1 MKTSTFTK
9 IVLACLLIVAFA
21 CKRKENI
28 VILYD
33 NDVHCAVD
41 GYAKMAGVKNELKKQ
56 TPYVSVVSCG
66 DFIQGDVIGSLSE
79 GRFIVDIMN
88 QVGYDVVVMGNH
100 EFDYGFPVME
110 EMASQLN
117 ATVVSCNLVNL
128 NYNKTVFE
136 PYKIINY
143 GSTKVAYVGVMTPE
157 SLTSS
162 PYTFMDVESV
172 AFDEKGKLIETVNH
186 GGAFLYDFC
195 ADSLY
200 SQVQKYVDAAR
211 AAGAHVVVVLAH
223 LGDELLDKSMPT
235 SVSLIAQTHGIDVVL
250 DGHAH
255 HIIADTLIANNQ
267 NQMVHLSSTG
277 SNFRNI
283 GQLTIAPDNTLSIQL
298 LPIDTLTMVDDSVK
312 ALVDTLKNHTLVFGQ
327 ERVGRTPFPLIA
339 NDAHGNRIVRKK
351 ETNLAN
357 FCTDAFRIMLDTDIA
372 LINAGGIR
380 DNIAA
385 GDITYNDLLRV
396 FPFNNTVCIATLTGC
411 QLIDVLEF
419 STRFFPKESGG
430 LMHVSGLRYM
440 LFENCYPHTFYYDE
454 RGLFMGKVSPKSN
467 IPPPPSG
474 RIRYVQI
481 WDKKQQKYIPIEP
494 EKEYTLAAFDYHLK
508 ELGDQGILRY
518 AQLKEDYKGQDVDI
532 LARYIA
538 YLGYQ
543 IPSKYAARQ
552 KRMHVGVMQL
562 DGDEDTEWYDDM
574 NYYFCSTS
582 YIFCQ

>member
-21 CKRKENI
+21 CKRKDNI

-41 GYAKMAGVKNELKKQ
+41 GYAKMAGLKNEIKKQ

-66 DFIQGDVIGSLSE
+66 DFAQGDVIGTLSE
-79 GRFIVDIMN
+79 GGSIVEIMN
-88 QVGYDVVVMGNH
+88 QVGYDVVVFGNH
-100 EFDYGFPVME
+100 EFDYSFRTME
-110 EMASQLN
+110 ELASQLK
-117 ATVVSCNLVNL
+117 ATVVSCNLI
-128 NYNKTVFE
+128 NKKTNQTVFE
-136 PYKIINY
+136 PYKIVEY
-143 GSTKVAYVGVMTPE
+143 GSTKVAYVGVITPE
-157 SLTSS
+157 TLTSS
-162 PYTFMDVESV
+162 PKIFEDIDYIFQFDAENNVEGV
-172 AFDEKGKLIETVNH
+172 DFEG
-186 GGAFLYDFC
+186 DFC

-200 SQVQKYVDAAR
+200 SQVQKHVDAAR
-211 AAGAHVVVVLAH
+211 NQGADIVVVLAH
-223 LGDELLDKSMPT
+223 LGDELIDKTMPT

-298 LPIDTLTMVDDSVK
+298 LPVDTLTAVDDSVK

-339 NDAHGNRIVRKK
+339 NDAQGNRIVRKK

-357 FCTDAFRIMLDTDIA
+357 FCTDAIRIMLDTDIA

-440 LFENCYPHTFYYDE
+440 LFENCDPHTFYYDE
-454 RGLFMGKVSPKSN
+454 QGLFMGKVSPKSN
-467 IPPPPSG
+467 IPPPPSC
-474 RIRYVQI
+474 RIEYVQI
-481 WDKKQQKYIPIEP
+481 WDKKQQKYVPIEP

-543 IPSKYAARQ
+543 IPSKYAVRQ

-574 NYYFCSTS
+574 NYDFCSTS
-582 YIFCQ
+582 YRVCQ

>member
-1 MKTSTFTK
+1 
-9 IVLACLLIVAFA
+9 
-21 CKRKENI
+21 
-28 VILYD
+28 VI
-33 NDVHCAVD
+33 
-41 GYAKMAGVKNELKKQ
+41 
-56 TPYVSVVSCG
+56 
-66 DFIQGDVIGSLSE
+66 
-79 GRFIVDIMN
+79 
-88 QVGYDVVVMGNH
+88 
-100 EFDYGFPVME
+100 
-110 EMASQLN
+110 
-117 ATVVSCNLVNL
+117 
-128 NYNKTVFE
+128 
-136 PYKIINY
+136 
-143 GSTKVAYVGVMTPE
+143 TPE
-157 SLTSS
+157 TLTSS
-162 PYTFMDVESV
+162 PKL
-172 AFDEKGKLIETVNH
+172 FDDIDYIFQFDAENNVVTYEFEG
-186 GGAFLYDFC
+186 DFC

-211 AAGAHVVVVLAH
+211 AAGAHVVVVLSH
-223 LGDELLDKSMPT
+223 LGDELLDKTMPT
-235 SVSLIAQTHGIDVVL
+235 SVALIEQTHGVDVVL

-298 LPIDTLTMVDDSVK
+298 LPIDTLTIVDDSVK

-339 NDAHGNRIVRKK
+339 NDAQGNRIVRKK

-380 DNIAA
+380 ENIEE

-440 LFENCYPHTFYYDE
+440 LHKNCDPHTFYYDE
-454 RGLFMGKVSPKSN
+454 QGLFMGKVSPKSN
-467 IPPPPSG
+467 IPPPPSC
-474 RIRYVQI
+474 RIEYVQI
-481 WDKKQQKYIPIEP
+481 WDKKQQKYIPIEA

-543 IPSKYAARQ
+543 IPSKYAVRQ

-574 NYYFCSTS
+574 NCDYLFTP

>member
-1 MKTSTFTK
+1 MKTFTFTK

-21 CKRKENI
+21 CKRKDNI

-33 NDVHCAVD
+33 NDVHCAVE

-66 DFIQGDVIGSLSE
+66 DFAQGDVIGTLSE
-79 GRFIVDIMN
+79 GGSIVKIMN
-88 QVGYDVVVMGNH
+88 KVGYDVVVFGNH
-100 EFDYGFPVME
+100 EFDYGFHTME
-110 EMASQLN
+110 ELGYQLR
-117 ATVVSCNLVNL
+117 ATVVSCNLI
-128 NYNKTVFE
+128 NKKTDKTLFK
-136 PYKIINY
+136 PYIIKEY
-143 GSTKVAYVGVMTPE
+143 GPTKVAYIGVITPE
-157 SLTSS
+157 TLTSS
-162 PYTFMDVESV
+162 PNLFEDIDYISQ
-172 AFDEKGKLIETVNH
+172 FDAENNVVNYEFE
-186 GGAFLYDFC
+186 GDFC

-200 SQVQKYVDAAR
+200 GQVQKYVDAAR
-211 AAGAHVVVVLAH
+211 SQGADIVVVLAH
-223 LGDELLDKSMPT
+223 LGDELLDKTMPT
-235 SVSLIAQTHGIDVVL
+235 SVSLIEQTNGIDVVL

-255 HIIADTLIANNQ
+255 HTIVDTLIANNQ

-277 SNFRNI
+277 SNFKNI
-283 GQLTIAPDNTLSIQL
+283 GQLTIAPDNTLSMQL
-298 LPIDTLTMVDDSVK
+298 LPVDTLTAVDDSVK

-339 NDAHGNRIVRKK
+339 NDANGNRIVRKK

-430 LMHVSGLRYM
+430 LMHVSGLRYT

-562 DGDEDTEWYDDM
+562 DGEEDTEWYDDM
-574 NYYFCSTS
+574 NYDFFSTS
-582 YIFCQ
+582 YRVCQ

>member
-9 IVLACLLIVAFA
+9 VVLACLLIVAFA
-21 CKRKENI
+21 CKRKDNI

-41 GYAKMAGVKNELKKQ
+41 GYANMAGLKNQALEQ

-110 EMASQLN
+110 EIASQLN

-172 AFDEKGKLIETVNH
+172 AFDEKVKLIEPVNH
-186 GGAFLYDFC
+186 GGTFFYDFC

-200 SQVQKYVDAAR
+200 KQVQKNVDAAR
-211 AAGAHVVVVLAH
+211 REGAHFVVVLSH
-223 LGDELLDKSMPT
+223 LGDELLDPSMPT
-235 SVSLIAQTHGIDVVL
+235 SLSLIKETHGINVVL

-255 HIIADTLIANNQ
+255 HTIADTLIANNQ

-298 LPIDTLTMVDDSVK
+298 LPVDTLTAVDDSVK
-312 ALVDTLKNHTLVFGQ
+312 ALVDTLKNRTLAFRQ
-327 ERVGRTPFPLIA
+327 QRVGRTPFSLIA
-339 NDAHGNRIVRKK
+339 NDAQGNRIVRQE

-396 FPFNNTVCIATLTGC
+396 FPFKNTVCIATITGK
-411 QLIDVLEF
+411 QLVDVLEY
-419 STRFFPKESGG
+419 STRYLPKESGG
-430 LMHVSGLRYM
+430 LLHVSGLRYIVIDN
-440 LFENCYPHTFYYDE
+440 ECPAPIIYDE
-454 RGLFMGKVSPKSN
+454 NNLFVALASKSERLD
-467 IPPPPSG
+467 
-474 RIRYVQI
+474 RIEI
-481 WDKKQQKYIPIEP
+481 WDKQAQRYVPIKMN
-494 EKEYTLAAFDYHLK
+494 KEYTIAALDYHIEK
-508 ELGDQGILRY
+508 MGGNGILRN
-518 AQLKEDYKGQDVDI
+518 AVLKQDKMNMDVDV
-532 LARYIA
+532 LSA
-538 YLGYQ
+538 YLFSLNGCV
-543 IPSKYAARQ
+543 PAKYA
-552 KRMHVGVMQL
+552 KPEGRMMQAIGIC
-562 DGDEDTEWYDDM
+562 DCQCDEP
-574 NYYFCSTS
+574 
-582 YIFCQ
+582 

>member
-9 IVLACLLIVAFA
+9 VVLACLLIVAFA
-21 CKRKENI
+21 CKRKDNI

-33 NDVHCAVD
+33 NDVHCAVE
-41 GYAKMAGVKNELKKQ
+41 GYAKMAGVKNVCKTQ

-66 DFIQGDVIGSLSE
+66 DFAQGDVIGTLSE
-79 GRFIVDIMN
+79 GGSIVEIMN
-88 QVGYDVVVMGNH
+88 QVGYDVVVFGNH
-100 EFDYGFPVME
+100 EFDYSFRTME
-110 EMASQLN
+110 ELASQLK
-117 ATVVSCNLVNL
+117 ATVVSCNLI
-128 NYNKTVFE
+128 NKKTNQTVFE
-136 PYKIINY
+136 PYKIVEY
-143 GSTKVAYVGVMTPE
+143 GSTKVAYVGVITPE
-157 SLTSS
+157 TLTSS
-162 PYTFMDVESV
+162 PNLFEDIDYISQ
-172 AFDEKGKLIETVNH
+172 FDAENNVVNYEFE
-186 GGAFLYDFC
+186 GDFC

-200 SQVQKYVDAAR
+200 RQVQKHVDAAR
-211 AAGAHVVVVLAH
+211 SQGADMVVVLAH
-223 LGDELLDKSMPT
+223 LGDELIDKTMPT
-235 SVSLIAQTHGIDVVL
+235 SVSLIEQTHGIDVVL

-255 HIIADTLIANNQ
+255 HIIADTLIVNNQ

-277 SNFRNI
+277 SNFKNI
-283 GQLTIAPDNTLSIQL
+283 GQLTIAPDNTLSLQL
-298 LPIDTLTMVDDSVK
+298 LHVDSLTMVDDSVK

-440 LFENCYPHTFYYDE
+440 LFENCDPHTFYYDE
-454 RGLFMGKVSPKSN
+454 RGLFMGKVSPNSN
-467 IPPPPSG
+467 IPPPPSC
-474 RIRYVQI
+474 RIEYVQI

-543 IPSKYAARQ
+543 IPSKYAVRQ

-574 NYYFCSTS
+574 NYDFFSTS
-582 YIFCQ
+582 YRVCQ

>member
-1 MKTSTFTK
+1 MKTRHYLHLLL
-9 IVLACLLIVAFA
+9 VCLLFVVVG
-21 CKRKENI
+21 CKRQDPI

-33 NDVHCAVD
+33 NDVHCAVE

-66 DFIQGDVIGSLSE
+66 DFAQGDVIGTLSE
-79 GRFIVDIMN
+79 GGSIVKIMN
-88 QVGYDVVVMGNH
+88 QVGYDVVVFGNH
-100 EFDYGFPVME
+100 EFDFGFHTME
-110 EMASQLN
+110 ELASQLK
-117 ATVVSCNLVNL
+117 ATVVSCNLI
-128 NYNKTVFE
+128 NKKTDKTLFK
-136 PYKIINY
+136 PYIIKEY
-143 GSTKVAYVGVMTPE
+143 GPTKVAYIGVITPE
-157 SLTSS
+157 TLTSS
-162 PYTFMDVESV
+162 PNLFENIDYISQ
-172 AFDEKGKLIETVNH
+172 FDAENNVVNYEFE
-186 GGAFLYDFC
+186 GDFC

-200 SQVQKYVDAAR
+200 SQVQKNVDAAR
-211 AAGAHVVVVLAH
+211 NDGAHYVVVLAH
-223 LGDELLDKSMPT
+223 LGDELLAKTMPT
-235 SVSLIAQTHGIDVVL
+235 SVSLIAQTHCIDVVL

-277 SNFRNI
+277 SNFKNI
-283 GQLTIAPDNTLSIQL
+283 GQLTIAPDNTLSLQL
-298 LPIDTLTMVDDSVK
+298 LHVDSLTMVDDSVK
-312 ALVDTLKNHTLVFGQ
+312 ALVDTLKNHTLVVGQ

-339 NDAHGNRIVRKK
+339 NDAKGNRIVRKK

-430 LMHVSGLRYM
+430 LMHVSGLRYT
-440 LFENCYPHTFYYDE
+440 LFKNCNPHTFYYDE
-454 RGLFMGKVSPKSN
+454 RGLFMGKVSPNSN
-467 IPPPPSG
+467 IPPPPG
-474 RIRYVQI
+474 CRIDYVQI

-518 AQLKEDYKGQDVDI
+518 ARLKEDYKGQDVDI

-543 IPSKYAARQ
+543 IPSKYAVRQ

-562 DGDEDTEWYDDM
+562 DGEEDTEWYDDM
-574 NYYFCSTS
+574 NYDFFSTS
-582 YIFCQ
+582 YRVCQ

>member
-1 MKTSTFTK
+1 MKISAFTK

-21 CKRKENI
+21 CKRKDNI

-66 DFIQGDVIGSLSE
+66 DFAQGDVIGTLSE
-79 GRFIVDIMN
+79 GGSIVEIMN
-88 QVGYDVVVMGNH
+88 QVGYDVVVFGNH
-100 EFDYGFPVME
+100 EFDYSFRTME
-110 EMASQLN
+110 ELASQLK
-117 ATVVSCNLVNL
+117 ATVVSCNLI
-128 NYNKTVFE
+128 NKKTNQTVFE
-136 PYKIINY
+136 PYKIVEY
-143 GSTKVAYVGVMTPE
+143 GSTKVAYVGVITPE
-157 SLTSS
+157 TLTSS
-162 PYTFMDVESV
+162 PNIFKDIQLAPFDAENNVEGV
-172 AFDEKGKLIETVNH
+172 DFEG
-186 GGAFLYDFC
+186 DFC

-211 AAGAHVVVVLAH
+211 AAGAHVVVVLSH
-223 LGDELLDKSMPT
+223 LGDELLDKTMPT
-235 SVSLIAQTHGIDVVL
+235 SVALIEQTHGVDVVL

-283 GQLTIAPDNTLSIQL
+283 GQLTIAPDNTLSLQL
-298 LPIDTLTMVDDSVK
+298 LHVDSLTAVDDSVS
-312 ALVDTLKNHTLVFGQ
+312 ALVDTLKNRTLAFGQ
-327 ERVGRTPFPLIA
+327 QRVGRTPFPLIA
-339 NDAHGNRIVRKK
+339 NDAQGNRIVRQE

-380 DNIAA
+380 ENIAA

-430 LMHVSGLRYM
+430 LMHVSGLRYT
-440 LFENCYPHTFYYDE
+440 LFENCDPHTFYYDE
-454 RGLFMGKVSPKSN
+454 QGLFMGKVSPKSN
-467 IPPPPSG
+467 IPPPPSC
-474 RIRYVQI
+474 RIEYVQI

-543 IPSKYAARQ
+543 IPSKYAVRQ

-574 NYYFCSTS
+574 NYYFFSTS
-582 YIFCQ
+582 YRFCQ

>member
-1 MKTSTFTK
+1 MKISAFTK

-21 CKRKENI
+21 CKRKNNI

-41 GYAKMAGVKNELKKQ
+41 GYAKMAGVKNVCKTQ

-66 DFIQGDVIGSLSE
+66 DFAQGDVIGTLSQ
-79 GRFIVDIMN
+79 GGSIVEIMN
-88 QVGYDVVVMGNH
+88 QVGYDVVVFGNH
-100 EFDYGFPVME
+100 EFDYSFRTME
-110 EMASQLN
+110 ELASQLK
-117 ATVVSCNLVNL
+117 ATVVSCNLI
-128 NYNKTVFE
+128 NKKTDKTLFK
-136 PYKIINY
+136 PYIIKEY
-143 GSTKVAYVGVMTPE
+143 GPTKVAYIGVMTPE
-157 SLTSS
+157 TLTSLPNIFKDIQLAS
-162 PYTFMDVESV
+162 FNAENNVEGV
-172 AFDEKGKLIETVNH
+172 DFEG
-186 GGAFLYDFC
+186 DFC

-223 LGDELLDKSMPT
+223 LGDELLDKTMPT
-235 SVSLIAQTHGIDVVL
+235 SVSLIEQTHGVDVVL

-283 GQLTIAPDNTLSIQL
+283 GQLTIAPDNTLSLQL
-298 LPIDTLTMVDDSVK
+298 LHVDSLTMVDDSVK
-312 ALVDTLKNHTLVFGQ
+312 ALVDTLKSHTLIFGQ

-339 NDAHGNRIVRKK
+339 NDAQGNRIVRKK

-430 LMHVSGLRYM
+430 LMHVSGLRYT
-440 LFENCYPHTFYYDE
+440 LHENCDPHTFYYDE
-454 RGLFMGKVSPKSN
+454 QGLFMGKVSPKSN
-467 IPPPPSG
+467 IPPPPSC
-474 RIRYVQI
+474 RIEYVQI

-543 IPSKYAARQ
+543 IPSKYAVRQ

-574 NYYFCSTS
+574 NYYFFSTS
-582 YIFCQ
+582 YRFCQ

>member
-21 CKRKENI
+21 CKRKDNI

-41 GYAKMAGVKNELKKQ
+41 GYAKMAGVKNEIKTQ

-66 DFIQGDVIGSLSE
+66 DFAQGDVIGSLSE

-100 EFDYGFPVME
+100 EFDYGFPIME

-255 HIIADTLIANNQ
+255 HTIADTLITNNQ

-283 GQLTIAPDNTLSIQL
+283 GQLTIAPDNTLSLQL
-298 LPIDTLTMVDDSVK
+298 LHVDTLTMVDDSVK

-327 ERVGRTPFPLIA
+327 ERVGRTPFPLVA
-339 NDAHGNRIVRKK
+339 NDDQGNRIVRQE

-396 FPFNNTVCIATLTGC
+396 FPFNNTVCIATLTGK
-411 QLIDVLEF
+411 QLVDVLEY
-419 STRFFPKESGG
+419 STRYLPKESGG
-430 LMHVSGLRYM
+430 LLHVSGLRYIVI
-440 LFENCYPHTFYYDE
+440 ENECPAPIIYDE
-454 RGLFMGKVSPKSN
+454 NNFFVALASKPERLD
-467 IPPPPSG
+467 
-474 RIRYVQI
+474 RIEI
-481 WDKKQQKYIPIEP
+481 WDKQAQRYVPIKMN
-494 EKEYTLAAFDYHLK
+494 KEYTIAAFDYHIK
-508 ELGDQGILRY
+508 KMGGNGILRN
-518 AQLKEDYKGQDVDI
+518 AVLKQDKMNMDVDI
-532 LARYIA
+532 LSA
-538 YLGYQ
+538 YLFSLNGCV
-543 IPSKYAARQ
+543 PAKYA
-552 KRMHVGVMQL
+552 KPEGRMMQTI
-562 DGDEDTEWYDDM
+562 GICECQCDEP
-574 NYYFCSTS
+574 
-582 YIFCQ
+582 

>member
-21 CKRKENI
+21 CKRKDNI

-33 NDVHCAVD
+33 NDVHCAVE

-66 DFIQGDVIGSLSE
+66 DFAQGDVIGTLSE
-79 GRFIVDIMN
+79 GGSIVEIMN
-88 QVGYDVVVMGNH
+88 QVGYDVVVFGNH
-100 EFDYGFPVME
+100 EFDYGFHTME
-110 EMASQLN
+110 ELASQLK
-117 ATVVSCNLVNL
+117 ATVVSCNLI
-128 NYNKTVFE
+128 NKKTDKTFFK
-136 PYKIINY
+136 PYIIKEY
-143 GSTKVAYVGVMTPE
+143 GPTKVAYIGVITPE
-157 SLTSS
+157 TLTSS
-162 PYTFMDVESV
+162 PNLFEDVDYISQ
-172 AFDEKGKLIETVNH
+172 FDAENNVEGVDFE
-186 GGAFLYDFC
+186 GDFC

-211 AAGAHVVVVLAH
+211 SQGADIVVVLAH
-223 LGDELLDKSMPT
+223 LGDELIDKTMPT
-235 SVSLIAQTHGIDVVL
+235 SVSLIEQTHGVDVVL

-277 SNFRNI
+277 SNFKNI
-283 GQLTIAPDNTLSIQL
+283 GQLTIAPDNALSLQL
-298 LPIDTLTMVDDSVK
+298 LHVDSLTMVDDSVK
-312 ALVDTLKNHTLVFGQ
+312 PLVDTLKNHTLVFGQ
-327 ERVGRTPFPLIA
+327 ERVGRTPFPLIV
-339 NDAHGNRIVRKK
+339 NDANGNRIVRKK

-380 DNIAA
+380 ENIAA

-430 LMHVSGLRYM
+430 LMHVSGLRYT
-440 LFENCYPHTFYYDE
+440 LHKNCDPHTFYYDE
-454 RGLFMGKVSPKSN
+454 QGLFMGKVSPNSN
-467 IPPPPSG
+467 IPPPPTY
-474 RIRYVQI
+474 RIEYVQI

-543 IPSKYAARQ
+543 IPSKYAVRQ
-552 KRMHVGVMQL
+552 KRMHVGFMQL
-562 DGDEDTEWYDDM
+562 DGEEDTEWYDDM
-574 NYYFCSTS
+574 NYDFCSTS
-582 YIFCQ
+582 YRVCQ

>member
-1 MKTSTFTK
+1 MKISAFTK

-21 CKRKENI
+21 CKRKDNI

-66 DFIQGDVIGSLSE
+66 DFAQGDVIGTLSE
-79 GRFIVDIMN
+79 GGSIVKIMN
-88 QVGYDVVVMGNH
+88 QVGYDVVVFGNH
-100 EFDYGFPVME
+100 EFDYGFHTME
-110 EMASQLN
+110 ELGYQLK
-117 ATVVSCNLVNL
+117 ATVVSCNLI
-128 NYNKTVFE
+128 NKKTDKTFFK
-136 PYKIINY
+136 PYIIKEY
-143 GSTKVAYVGVMTPE
+143 GPTKVAYIGVITPE
-157 SLTSS
+157 TLTSS
-162 PYTFMDVESV
+162 PKL
-172 AFDEKGKLIETVNH
+172 FDDIDYIFQFDAENNVVTYEFEG
-186 GGAFLYDFC
+186 DFC

-211 AAGAHVVVVLAH
+211 AAGAHIVVVLAH
-223 LGDELLDKSMPT
+223 LGDELIDKTMPT
-235 SVSLIAQTHGIDVVL
+235 SVSLIAKTNGIDVVL

-283 GQLTIAPDNTLSIQL
+283 GQLTIAPDNTLSLQL

-339 NDAHGNRIVRKK
+339 NDAQGNRIVRKK

-357 FCTDAFRIMLDTDIA
+357 FCTDAFRIMLGTDIA

-440 LFENCYPHTFYYDE
+440 LFENCDPHIFYYDE
-454 RGLFMGKVSPKSN
+454 QGLFMGIVSPNSN
-467 IPPPPSG
+467 IPPPPSC
-474 RIRYVQI
+474 RIEYVQI
-481 WDKKQQKYIPIEP
+481 WDKKQQKYVPIEP

-543 IPSKYAARQ
+543 IPSKYAVRQ

-562 DGDEDTEWYDDM
+562 DGEEDTEWYDDM
-574 NYYFCSTS
+574 NYDFFSTS
-582 YIFCQ
+582 YRVCQ

>member
-1 MKTSTFTK
+1 MKTFTFTK
-9 IVLACLLIVAFA
+9 IVLACLLIVASA
-21 CKRKENI
+21 CKRKDNI

-66 DFIQGDVIGSLSE
+66 DFAQGDVIGTLSE
-79 GRFIVDIMN
+79 GTSIVKIMN
-88 QVGYDVVVMGNH
+88 QVGYDVVVFGNH
-100 EFDYGFPVME
+100 EFDFGFPVME
-110 EMASQLN
+110 QLASQLK
-117 ATVVSCNLVNL
+117 ATVVSCNLI
-128 NYNKTVFE
+128 NKKTDKTLFK
-136 PYKIINY
+136 PYIIKEY
-143 GSTKVAYVGVMTPE
+143 GPTKVAYIGVITPE
-157 SLTSS
+157 TLTSS
-162 PYTFMDVESV
+162 PNLFEDIDYISQ
-172 AFDEKGKLIETVNH
+172 FDAENNVVNYEFE
-186 GGAFLYDFC
+186 GDFC

-200 SQVQKYVDAAR
+200 GQVQKYVDTAR
-211 AAGAHVVVVLAH
+211 SQGADIVVVLAH
-223 LGDELLDKSMPT
+223 LGDELLDKTMPT
-235 SVSLIAQTHGIDVVL
+235 SVSLIEQTNGIDVVL

-255 HIIADTLIANNQ
+255 HTIVDTLIANNQ

-283 GQLTIAPDNTLSIQL
+283 GQLTIAPDNALSIQL
-298 LPIDTLTMVDDSVK
+298 LPVDTLTAVDDSVK

-380 DNIAA
+380 DNIEA

-440 LFENCYPHTFYYDE
+440 LYENCYPHTFYYDE
-454 RGLFMGKVSPKSN
+454 RGLFMGKVSPNSN

-481 WDKKQQKYIPIEP
+481 WDKKQQKYIPIEL

-552 KRMHVGVMQL
+552 KRMHVGVLQL
-562 DGDEDTEWYDDM
+562 DGEEDSEWYDDM
-574 NYYFCSTS
+574 NYDYFSTS
-582 YIFCQ
+582 YRVCQ

>member
-1 MKTSTFTK
+1 M
-9 IVLACLLIVAFA
+9 
-21 CKRKENI
+21 
-28 VILYD
+28 
-33 NDVHCAVD
+33 
-41 GYAKMAGVKNELKKQ
+41 
-56 TPYVSVVSCG
+56 
-66 DFIQGDVIGSLSE
+66 
-79 GRFIVDIMN
+79 
-88 QVGYDVVVMGNH
+88 
-100 EFDYGFPVME
+100 
-110 EMASQLN
+110 
-117 ATVVSCNLVNL
+117 
-128 NYNKTVFE
+128 
-136 PYKIINY
+136 
-143 GSTKVAYVGVMTPE
+143 
-157 SLTSS
+157 
-162 PYTFMDVESV
+162 
-172 AFDEKGKLIETVNH
+172 
-186 GGAFLYDFC
+186 
-195 ADSLY
+195 
-200 SQVQKYVDAAR
+200 
-211 AAGAHVVVVLAH
+211 
-223 LGDELLDKSMPT
+223 
-235 SVSLIAQTHGIDVVL
+235 
-250 DGHAH
+250 
-255 HIIADTLIANNQ
+255 LIANNQ
-267 NQMVHLSSTG
+267 NQMVHISSTG
-277 SNFRNI
+277 SNFKNI
-283 GQLTIAPDNTLSIQL
+283 GQLTIAPDNTLCIQL
-298 LPIDTLTMVDDSVK
+298 LPIDTLTIVDDSVK

-339 NDAHGNRIVRKK
+339 NDAQGNRIVRKK

-380 DNIAA
+380 ENIAA

-440 LFENCYPHTFYYDE
+440 LFENCDPHTFYYDE
-454 RGLFMGKVSPKSN
+454 QGLFMGIVSPNSN
-467 IPPPPSG
+467 IPPPPSC
-474 RIRYVQI
+474 RIEYVQI
-481 WDKKQQKYIPIEP
+481 WDKKQQKYVPIEP

-543 IPSKYAARQ
+543 IPSKYAVRQ

-582 YIFCQ
+582 YRVCQ

>member
-1 MKTSTFTK
+1 MKISAFTK

-21 CKRKENI
+21 CKRKDNI

-66 DFIQGDVIGSLSE
+66 DFAQGDVIGTLSE
-79 GRFIVDIMN
+79 GGSIVEIMN
-88 QVGYDVVVMGNH
+88 QVGYDVVVFGNH
-100 EFDYGFPVME
+100 EFDYSFRTMQE
-110 EMASQLN
+110 LASQLK
-117 ATVVSCNLVNL
+117 ATVVSCNLI
-128 NYNKTVFE
+128 NKKTDKTLFK
-136 PYKIINY
+136 PYIIKEY
-143 GSTKVAYVGVMTPE
+143 GPTKVAYIGVITPE
-157 SLTSS
+157 TLTSL
-162 PYTFMDVESV
+162 PNIFKDIQLAPFDAENNVEGV
-172 AFDEKGKLIETVNH
+172 DFEG
-186 GGAFLYDFC
+186 DFC

-211 AAGAHVVVVLAH
+211 SDGAHVVVVLAH
-223 LGDELLDKSMPT
+223 LGDELIDKTMPT
-235 SVSLIAQTHGIDVVL
+235 SVALIEQTHGIDVVL

-283 GQLTIAPDNTLSIQL
+283 GQLTIAPENTLSLQL
-298 LPIDTLTMVDDSVK
+298 LHVDSLTMVDDSVS

-339 NDAHGNRIVRKK
+339 NDAKGNRIVRQE

-396 FPFNNTVCIATLTGC
+396 FPFNNTVCIATLTGK
-411 QLIDVLEF
+411 QLVDVLEY
-419 STRFFPKESGG
+419 STRYLPKESGG
-430 LMHVSGLRYM
+430 LLHVSGLRYIVI
-440 LFENCYPHTFYYDE
+440 ENECPAPIVYDE
-454 RGLFMGKVSPKSN
+454 NNLFVALASKSERLD
-467 IPPPPSG
+467 
-474 RIRYVQI
+474 RIEI
-481 WDKKQQKYIPIEP
+481 WDKQAQRYVPIKMN
-494 EKEYTLAAFDYHLK
+494 KEYTIAAFDYHIK
-508 ELGDQGILRY
+508 KMGGNGILRN
-518 AQLKEDYKGQDVDI
+518 AVLKQDKMNMDVDV
-532 LARYIA
+532 LSA
-538 YLGYQ
+538 YLFSLNGCV
-543 IPSKYAARQ
+543 PAKYA
-552 KRMHVGVMQL
+552 KPEGRMMQAI
-562 DGDEDTEWYDDM
+562 GICACQCDEP
-574 NYYFCSTS
+574 
-582 YIFCQ
+582 

>member
-21 CKRKENI
+21 CKRKDNI

-41 GYAKMAGVKNELKKQ
+41 GYANMAGVKNELKKQ

-66 DFIQGDVIGSLSE
+66 DFAQGDVIGSLSE

-88 QVGYDVVVMGNH
+88 QVGYDVVVFGNH
-100 EFDYGFPVME
+100 EFDYGFPIME
-110 EMASQLN
+110 ELASQLN
-117 ATVVSCNLVNL
+117 THVLSCNFIDLKT
-128 NYNKTVFE
+128 NKTVFE

-162 PYTFMDVESV
+162 PYTFMDVETV
-172 AFDEKGKLIETVNH
+172 AFDEKGKLIEPVNH
-186 GGAFLYDFC
+186 GGVFFYDFC

-200 SQVQKYVDAAR
+200 RQVQKNVDAAR

-223 LGDELLDKSMPT
+223 LGNVLLDKTMPT

-255 HIIADTLIANNQ
+255 HTIADTLIANNQ

-277 SNFRNI
+277 SNFKNI
-283 GQLTIAPDNTLSIQL
+283 GQLTIAPDNTLSMQL
-298 LPIDTLTMVDDSVK
+298 LPVDTLTAVDDSVK

-339 NDAHGNRIVRKK
+339 NDAQGNRIVRQE

-396 FPFNNTVCIATLTGC
+396 FPFNNTVCIATLTGK
-411 QLIDVLEF
+411 QLVDVLEY
-419 STRFFPKESGG
+419 STRYLPKESGG
-430 LMHVSGLRYM
+430 LLHVSGLRYIVI
-440 LFENCYPHTFYYDE
+440 ENECPAPIVYDE
-454 RGLFMGKVSPKSN
+454 NNLFVALASKSERLD
-467 IPPPPSG
+467 
-474 RIRYVQI
+474 RIEI
-481 WDKKQQKYIPIEP
+481 WDKQAQRYVPIKMN
-494 EKEYTLAAFDYHLK
+494 KEYTIAAFDYHIK
-508 ELGDQGILRY
+508 KMGGNGILRN
-518 AQLKEDYKGQDVDI
+518 AVLKQDKMNMDVDV
-532 LARYIA
+532 LSA
-538 YLGYQ
+538 YLFSLNGCV
-543 IPSKYAARQ
+543 PAKYT
-552 KRMHVGVMQL
+552 KPEGRMMQTI
-562 DGDEDTEWYDDM
+562 GICECQCDEP
-574 NYYFCSTS
+574 
-582 YIFCQ
+582 

>member
-21 CKRKENI
+21 CKRKDNI
-28 VILYD
+28 VILFD
-33 NDVHCAVD
+33 NDVHCSVE
-41 GYAKMAGVKNELKKQ
+41 GYAKMAGVKNVCKTQ

-66 DFIQGDVIGSLSE
+66 DFAQGDVIGSLSE

-100 EFDYGFPVME
+100 EFDYSFRTME
-110 EMASQLN
+110 ELASQLK
-117 ATVVSCNLVNL
+117 ATVVSCNLI
-128 NYNKTVFE
+128 NKKTNQTVFE
-136 PYKIINY
+136 PYKIVEY
-143 GSTKVAYVGVMTPE
+143 GSTKVAYVGVITPE
-157 SLTSS
+157 TLTSS
-162 PYTFMDVESV
+162 PKL
-172 AFDEKGKLIETVNH
+172 FDDIDYIFQFDAENNVVTYEFEG
-186 GGAFLYDFC
+186 DFC

-223 LGDELLDKSMPT
+223 LGDELIDKSMPT
-235 SVSLIAQTHGIDVVL
+235 SVALIEQTHGIDVVL

-339 NDAHGNRIVRKK
+339 NNDKGKRIVRCK

-357 FCTDAFRIMLDTDIA
+357 FCTDAFRIMLGTDIA
-372 LINAGGIR
+372 MVNAGGIR

-430 LMHVSGLRYM
+430 LMHVSGLRYT
-440 LFENCYPHTFYYDE
+440 LHKNCDPHTFYYDE
-454 RGLFMGKVSPKSN
+454 QGLFMGKVSPNSN
-467 IPPPPSG
+467 IPPPPSF

-543 IPSKYAARQ
+543 IPSNYAVRQ

>member
-1 MKTSTFTK
+1 MKISAFTK

-21 CKRKENI
+21 CKRKDNI

-33 NDVHCAVD
+33 NDVHCSVE

-66 DFIQGDVIGSLSE
+66 DFAQGDVIGTLSE
-79 GRFIVDIMN
+79 GGSIVEIMN
-88 QVGYDVVVMGNH
+88 QVGYDVVVFGNH
-100 EFDYGFPVME
+100 EFDYSFRTME
-110 EMASQLN
+110 ELASQLK
-117 ATVVSCNLVNL
+117 ATVVSCNLI
-128 NYNKTVFE
+128 NKKTNQTVFE
-136 PYKIINY
+136 PYKIVEY
-143 GSTKVAYVGVMTPE
+143 GSTKVAYVGVITPE
-157 SLTSS
+157 TLTSS
-162 PYTFMDVESV
+162 PKIFEDIDYIFQFDAENNVEGV
-172 AFDEKGKLIETVNH
+172 DFEG
-186 GGAFLYDFC
+186 DFC

-211 AAGAHVVVVLAH
+211 AAGAHFVVVLSH
-223 LGDELLDKSMPT
+223 LGDELLDKTMPT
-235 SVSLIAQTHGIDVVL
+235 SVALIEQTHGIDVVL

-277 SNFRNI
+277 SNFKNI

-298 LPIDTLTMVDDSVK
+298 LPVDTLTAVDDSVK

-327 ERVGRTPFPLIA
+327 ERVGRTPFPLVA
-339 NDAHGNRIVRKK
+339 NDAHGNRIVRQE

-380 DNIAA
+380 ENIEA

-440 LFENCYPHTFYYDE
+440 LFENCDPHTFYYDE
-454 RGLFMGKVSPKSN
+454 RGLFMGKVSPNSN
-467 IPPPPSG
+467 IPPPPSC
-474 RIRYVQI
+474 RIEYVQI

-494 EKEYTLAAFDYHLK
+494 EKEYTIAAFDYHLK
-508 ELGDQGILRY
+508 ELGDLGILRY

-543 IPSKYAARQ
+543 VPSKYAVRQ

-562 DGDEDTEWYDDM
+562 DGEEDTEWYDDM
-574 NYYFCSTS
+574 NYDFCSTS
-582 YIFCQ
+582 YRICQ

>member
-1 MKTSTFTK
+1 MKTFTFTK

-21 CKRKENI
+21 CKRKDNI

-33 NDVHCAVD
+33 NDVHCAVE

-66 DFIQGDVIGSLSE
+66 DFAQGDVIGTLSE
-79 GRFIVDIMN
+79 GGSIVKIMN
-88 QVGYDVVVMGNH
+88 QVGYDVVVFGNH
-100 EFDYGFPVME
+100 EFDFGFPVME
-110 EMASQLN
+110 QLASQLK
-117 ATVVSCNLVNL
+117 ATVVSCNLINR
-128 NYNKTVFE
+128 KTDKTLFK
-136 PYKIINY
+136 PYIIKEY
-143 GSTKVAYVGVMTPE
+143 GPTKVAYIGVMTPE
-157 SLTSS
+157 TLTSS
-162 PYTFMDVESV
+162 PIIFKDI
-172 AFDEKGKLIETVNH
+172 KLTQLDAENNVVNYEFE
-186 GGAFLYDFC
+186 GDFC

-200 SQVQKYVDAAR
+200 GQVQKYVDAAR
-211 AAGAHVVVVLAH
+211 SQGADIVVVLAH
-223 LGDELLDKSMPT
+223 LGDELLDKTMPT
-235 SVSLIAQTHGIDVVL
+235 SVSLIEQTNGIDVVL

-255 HIIADTLIANNQ
+255 HTIVDTQIANNQ

-283 GQLTIAPDNTLSIQL
+283 GQLTIAPDNTLSLQL
-298 LPIDTLTMVDDSVK
+298 LHVDSLTMVDDSVK

-440 LFENCYPHTFYYDE
+440 LFENCDPHTFYYDE
-454 RGLFMGKVSPKSN
+454 RGLFMGKVSPNSN

-474 RIRYVQI
+474 RIDYVQI

-543 IPSKYAARQ
+543 IPSKYAVRQ

-562 DGDEDTEWYDDM
+562 DGEEDTEWYDDM
-574 NYYFCSTS
+574 NYDFFSTS
-582 YIFCQ
+582 YRVCQ

>member
-1 MKTSTFTK
+1 MKISAFTK

-21 CKRKENI
+21 CKRKDNI

-33 NDVHCAVD
+33 NDVHCSIE
-41 GYAKMAGVKNELKKQ
+41 GYAKMAGVKNELIKQ

-66 DFIQGDVIGSLSE
+66 DFAQGDVIGTLSE
-79 GRFIVDIMN
+79 GGSIVEIMN
-88 QVGYDVVVMGNH
+88 QVGYDVVVFGNH
-100 EFDYGFPVME
+100 EFDYSFRTME
-110 EMASQLN
+110 ELASQLK
-117 ATVVSCNLVNL
+117 ATVVSCNLI
-128 NYNKTVFE
+128 NKKTDKTLFK
-136 PYKIINY
+136 PYIIKEY
-143 GSTKVAYVGVMTPE
+143 GHTKVAYIGVITPE
-157 SLTSS
+157 TLTSS
-162 PYTFMDVESV
+162 PKIFKDIQLAPFDAENNVEGV
-172 AFDEKGKLIETVNH
+172 DFEG
-186 GGAFLYDFC
+186 DFC

-211 AAGAHVVVVLAH
+211 AAGAHIVVVLAH
-223 LGDELLDKSMPT
+223 LGDELLDKTQPT
-235 SVSLIAQTHGIDVVL
+235 SVALIEQTHGIDVVL

-277 SNFRNI
+277 SNFKNI
-283 GQLTIAPDNTLSIQL
+283 GQLTIAPDNTLSLQL

-339 NDAHGNRIVRKK
+339 NDAKGNRIVRQE

-440 LFENCYPHTFYYDE
+440 LHKNCDPHTFYYDE
-454 RGLFMGKVSPKSN
+454 QGLFMGKVSPNSN
-467 IPPPPSG
+467 IPPPPSC

-481 WDKKQQKYIPIEP
+481 WDKKQQKYIPIEA

-543 IPSKYAARQ
+543 IPSNYAVRQ
-552 KRMHVGVMQL
+552 KRMHVGVLQL

-574 NYYFCSTS
+574 NCDYLFTP

>member
-9 IVLACLLIVAFA
+9 VVLACLLIVAFA
-21 CKRKENI
+21 CKRKDNI

-41 GYAKMAGVKNELKKQ
+41 GYANMAGLKNQALEQ

-110 EMASQLN
+110 ELASQLN
-117 ATVVSCNLVNL
+117 ATVVSCNLI
-128 NYNKTVFE
+128 NKKTDKTLFK
-136 PYKIINY
+136 PYIIKEY
-143 GSTKVAYVGVMTPE
+143 GPTKVAYVGVITPE
-157 SLTSS
+157 TLTSS
-162 PYTFMDVESV
+162 PKIFEDIDYIFQFDAENNVESV
-172 AFDEKGKLIETVNH
+172 DFEG
-186 GGAFLYDFC
+186 DFC

-200 SQVQKYVDAAR
+200 KQVQKNVDAAR
-211 AAGAHVVVVLAH
+211 REGAHFVVVLSH
-223 LGDELLDKSMPT
+223 LGDELLDPSMPT
-235 SVSLIAQTHGIDVVL
+235 SLSLIKETHGINVVL

-255 HIIADTLIANNQ
+255 HVIPDTIISNKQ
-267 NQMVHLSSTG
+267 NKPVHLSSTG
-277 SNFRNI
+277 SNFQHI
-283 GQLTIAPDNTLSIQL
+283 GKLTIMPDSTLSLQL
-298 LPIDTLTMVDDSVK
+298 LQVDTLTVVDDSVK
-312 ALVDTLKNHTLVFGQ
+312 QLVDTLKSHTLIFGQ

-339 NDAHGNRIVRKK
+339 NNDKGKRIVRCK

-357 FCTDAFRIMLDTDIA
+357 FCTDAFRIMLGTDIA
-372 LINAGGIR
+372 MVNAGGIR

-440 LFENCYPHTFYYDE
+440 LFKNLDCTTFYYDE
-454 RGLFMGKVSPKSN
+454 QGLFTGRVPPNKN
-467 IPPPPSG
+467 IPPPPG
-474 RIRYVQI
+474 RVSNVQI
-481 WDKKQQKYIPIEP
+481 WDKEKQKYLPIEW
-494 EKEYTLAAFDYHLK
+494 EKEYTIAAFDYHLK

-518 AQLKEDYKGQDVDI
+518 ARLKEDYKGQDVDI

-538 YLGYQ
+538 HLNYVV
-543 IPSKYAARQ
+543 PAKYATRQ
-552 KRMHVGVMQL
+552 KRMHVAELVL
-562 DGDEDTEWYDDM
+562 DGEEDSESYDDM
-574 NYYFCSTS
+574 NYDFFSTS
-582 YIFCQ
+582 YRVCQ

>member
-1 MKTSTFTK
+1 MKRNTWNN
-9 IVLACLLIVAFA
+9 VLVVCLLFICSA
-21 CKRKENI
+21 CNICDKRKQDIVKQDI

-41 GYAKMAGVKNELKKQ
+41 GYANMAGLKNQALEQ

-162 PYTFMDVESV
+162 PYTFMDVEPV
-172 AFDEKGKLIETVNH
+172 AFDEKGKLIEPVNH
-186 GGAFLYDFC
+186 GGTFFYDFC

-200 SQVQKYVDAAR
+200 KQVQKNVDAAR
-211 AAGAHVVVVLAH
+211 REGAHFVVVLSH
-223 LGDELLDKSMPT
+223 LGDELLDPSMPT
-235 SVSLIAQTHGIDVVL
+235 SLSLINETHGINVVL

-255 HIIADTLIANNQ
+255 HVIPDTIISNKQ
-267 NQMVHLSSTG
+267 NKPVHLSSTG
-277 SNFRNI
+277 SNFQHI
-283 GQLTIAPDNTLSIQL
+283 GKLTIMPDSTLSLQL
-298 LPIDTLTMVDDSVK
+298 LQVDTLTVVDDSVK
-312 ALVDTLKNHTLVFGQ
+312 QLVDTLKSHTLIFGQ

-339 NDAHGNRIVRKK
+339 NNDKGKRIVRCK

-357 FCTDAFRIMLDTDIA
+357 FCTDAFRIMLGTDIA
-372 LINAGGIR
+372 MVNAGGIR

-385 GDITYNDLLRV
+385 GDITYNDLRRV
-396 FPFNNTVCIATLTGC
+396 FPFNNTVCIATLTGS
-411 QLIDVLEF
+411 QLKDVLEF
-419 STRFFPKESGG
+419 STRHFPRESAE

-440 LFENCYPHTFYYDE
+440 LYKNLDCTTFYYDE
-454 RGLFMGKVSPKSN
+454 QGLFTGTVPPNKN
-467 IPPPPSG
+467 IPPPPG
-474 RIRYVQI
+474 RVSNVQI
-481 WDKKQQKYIPIEP
+481 WDKEKQKYLPIEW
-494 EKEYTLAAFDYHLK
+494 EKEYTIAAFDYHLK
-508 ELGDQGILRY
+508 ELGDQGVLRH
-518 AQLKEDYKGQDVDI
+518 AKLKEDFKGQDVDI

-538 YLGYQ
+538 HLNYVV
-543 IPSKYAARQ
+543 PAKYATRQ
-552 KRMHVGVMQL
+552 KRMHVGVLQL

-574 NYYFCSTS
+574 N
-582 YIFCQ
+582 

>member
-1 MKTSTFTK
+1 MKTRHYLHLLL
-9 IVLACLLIVAFA
+9 VCLLFVVVG
-21 CKRKENI
+21 CKRQDPI

-33 NDVHCAVD
+33 NDVHCAVE

-56 TPYVSVVSCG
+56 TSYVSVVSCG
-66 DFIQGDVIGSLSE
+66 DFAQGDVIGTLSE
-79 GRFIVDIMN
+79 GGSIVKIMN
-88 QVGYDVVVMGNH
+88 QVGYDVVVFGNH
-100 EFDYGFPVME
+100 EFDFGFPVME
-110 EMASQLN
+110 QLASQLK
-117 ATVVSCNLVNL
+117 ATVVSCNLINR
-128 NYNKTVFE
+128 KTDKTLFK
-136 PYKIINY
+136 PYIIKEY
-143 GSTKVAYVGVMTPE
+143 GPTKVAYIGVMTPE
-157 SLTSS
+157 TLTSS
-162 PYTFMDVESV
+162 PIIFKDIKLTQ
-172 AFDEKGKLIETVNH
+172 FDAENNVVVVDFEG
-186 GGAFLYDFC
+186 DFC

-211 AAGAHVVVVLAH
+211 AAGAHIVVVLAH

-255 HIIADTLIANNQ
+255 HTIVDTLIANNQ

-283 GQLTIAPDNTLSIQL
+283 GQLTIAPDNTISIQL
-298 LPIDTLTMVDDSVK
+298 LPVDTLTAVDDSVK
-312 ALVDTLKNHTLVFGQ
+312 ALVDTLKNHTLVVGQ

-440 LFENCYPHTFYYDE
+440 LFENCDPHTFYYDE

-467 IPPPPSG
+467 IPPPPSC
-474 RIRYVQI
+474 RIEYVQI

-518 AQLKEDYKGQDVDI
+518 ARLKEDYKGQDVDI

-543 IPSKYAARQ
+543 IPSKYAVRQ

-562 DGDEDTEWYDDM
+562 DGEEDTEWYDDM
-574 NYYFCSTS
+574 NYDFFSTS
-582 YIFCQ
+582 YRVCQ